1 MLLPMAAVGQ
11 TAAQDSSPGPWY
23 GADAQDWYKLVQG
36 VLTVPGEMPLFPYYH
51 GDVKLGVSK
60 FGENAWVDVSDS
72 SGNTRVGFQY
82 TGIDDKPYDPIMNS
96 VININSIVT
105 GWKLIVTY
113 KHPVLGWRTIW
124 AYAKFSDLVRAGSPA
139 PGTTGTCDVATDLV
153 GGASAAD
160 GWIVCPY
167 STVLPDS
174 PTLAPH
180 GGRKTNGIV
189 ETSALQE
196 SYVGPRRVVMVATS
210 KIYDYWL
217 ADQVQEDFHE
227 YPVATMTITFD
238 FNKDTK
244 ELTMIKDVKI
254 NLPPKNALTIKWTD
268 CQTATSNTATETS
281 ITGGAAYTPAFSNA
295 KSTEQGLACFEL
307 DNNEQIDQ
315 GPAVKGYAHFYTEGG
330 TAGDEGQ
337 GTVKLLGPS
346 EYHWETNRASTPTT
360 TKYAVAQMIDE
371 GMTHVTKKA
380 FWPHPDYWTV
390 DAFVQGQLFQKL
402 DPIPVASPTVP
413 TRGGLNQDDMATEPE
428 TVGTSAQWNFILD
441 CTPGFCDPKGLDGI
455 FGTAD
460 DLRAQ
465 WRSVET
471 LAVTD
476 LNDADDLGIVGAGL
490 TNTIDRELKYFDNM
504 VFNPW
509 DLQQAVEKHSTR
521 WVEFFTGD
529 ATHNVRD
536 FYLTKGTLDLDQN
549 LAGTAGTKGTAE
561 FVTGIDNP
569 TWRSSSKSIKLT
581 IPTAAEGDVASITIP
596 LNMKFDDVTEFM
608 FHYLIP
614 SAIGGVANAPTF
626 PGSGNI
632 IGFQFYL
639 QSALDPTKHA
649 DIGVESTTGPL
660 LPALLDKWNE
670 VSTLATPAYKF
681 DFFNAPSDLAPELAT
696 ALHVQPLSYYQ
707 GLCGDCSLFKVD
719 IEFGWYTGT
728 GGSVFVDDITLNG
741 DMVSPSRGTLVNN
754 VWDAYGSSA
763 ERVLV
768 DDVLQLPG
776 TLAQGGDYTIVYGST
791 NYWSGLHEKFPRIVF
806 NIGHLPADGATVKV
820 LYSTEPEGSYEWI
833 IVGRDSN
840 VVDSA
845 GAAHVSHA
853 FDSVKH
859 IWVTQAGL
867 DKRSWDFLT
876 VPYIQQ
882 YTQQGDTRYYTECND
897 HCEEG
902 ERAHLR
908 DDFSSIMPVDSSNII
923 LVGGPLASLS
933 MEMANDWGSAIYRN
947 GPQDFYSPGQWDSMI
962 KTFPKNGYA
971 IIGTYMDVDGTVYLY
986 IYGGTGEDTYWA
998 TYWFQYYYITYLQGE
1013 NPGVTSLILKL
1024 DYSNAH
1030 PPTIE
1035 IVKRLNTI
1043 SEKNPEQD
1051 P

>member
-1 MLLPMAAVGQ
+1 
-11 TAAQDSSPGPWY
+11 
-23 GADAQDWYKLVQG
+23 
-36 VLTVPGEMPLFPYYH
+36 MPLFPYYH

-82 TGIDDKPYDPIMNS
+82 TGIDDKQYDPIMNS

-124 AYAKFSDLVRAGSPA
+124 AYAKFSDLVRAGSPP

-174 PTLAPH
+174 PALAPH

-189 ETSALQE
+189 ETSALQVPYE
-196 SYVGPRRVVMVATS
+196 GPRRVIMVATS

-217 ADQVQEDFHE
+217 ADEIEEDFHE
-227 YPVATMTITFD
+227 YPVATMMITFD

-244 ELTMIKDVKI
+244 ELIMIKDVKI
-254 NLPPKNALTIKWTD
+254 QLPPKNALTIKWTD
-268 CQTATSNTATETS
+268 CETATRSIDSTHTS
-281 ITGGAAYTPAFSNA
+281 ITGGAAYTPYFTTA
-295 KSTEQGLACFEL
+295 KSTVQGLACFEL

-330 TAGDEGQ
+330 TSTPQDEGQ
-337 GTVKLLGPS
+337 DTVKLLGPG
-346 EYHWETNRASTPTT
+346 EYHWETNRAQG
-360 TKYAVAQMIDE
+360 KYAVAQMIDE

-402 DPIPVASPTVP
+402 DPIPVATPNHP
-413 TRGGLNQDDMATEPE
+413 QRAGLQNDEMVTEPE
-428 TVGTSAQWNFILD
+428 TVGTSVQWNFILD

-476 LNDADDLGIVGAGL
+476 LNDADDLNILGGVA
-490 TNTIDRELKYFDNM
+490 NVIDRELAYFDNM

-509 DLQQAVEKHSTR
+509 DLKQAVHKDTTR
-521 WVEFFTGD
+521 WVEFFTGNGV
-529 ATHNVRD
+529 ATNL
-536 FYLTKGTLDLDQN
+536 YLTKGTLDLST
-549 LAGTAGTKGTAE
+549 LGTGAFADWEGTTA
-561 FVTGIDNP
+561 FNSPFT
-569 TWRSSSKSIKLT
+569 RSLPYSIKLT
-581 IPTAAEGDVASITIP
+581 LPASTTGDHAAVITIP
-596 LNMKFDDVTEFM
+596 VSMNFEDVQEFVYHYLVPSLAGANLPGTGPHVAFYIESATTPGTFADITYFTAPGLMDVTKDSWHEFTVDPTLALPQGFFYFGNAPELSAETEGPLNQHPLSFWQDLCGECTVNKIQIEFGFWPGVGGTVYVDDVT
-608 FHYLIP
+608 
-614 SAIGGVANAPTF
+614 
-626 PGSGNI
+626 
-632 IGFQFYL
+632 
-639 QSALDPTKHA
+639 
-649 DIGVESTTGPL
+649 
-660 LPALLDKWNE
+660 
-670 VSTLATPAYKF
+670 
-681 DFFNAPSDLAPELAT
+681 
-696 ALHVQPLSYYQ
+696 
-707 GLCGDCSLFKVD
+707 
-719 IEFGWYTGT
+719 
-728 GGSVFVDDITLNG
+728 LNG
-741 DMVSPSRGTLVNN
+741 ARVSPSRGQLL
-754 VWDAYGSSA
+754 DADYATDWYEYGSFA

-768 DDVLQLPG
+768 NGVLQVPG
-776 TLAQGGDYTIVYGST
+776 HDYTIVFHAT
-791 NYWSGLHEKFPRIVF
+791 EFWAGLHQKFPRIVF
-806 NIGHLPADGATVKV
+806 TTGHVPANGAVIKV
-820 LYSTEPEGSYEWI
+820 LYSTKPEGSYEWI

-859 IWVTQAGL
+859 IWVTMAGL
-867 DKRSWDFLT
+867 DMYQEDFAT
-876 VPYIQQ
+876 VPYIQEHFG
-882 YTQQGDTRYYTECND
+882 QGYYYTKDEFKEGYIHN
-897 HCEEG
+897 EEG
-902 ERAHLR
+902 NRAHVR
-908 DDFSSIMPVDSSNII
+908 DDFSSMMPIDSSNII

-933 MEMANDWGSAIYRN
+933 MEMANDWGSAIYRD
-947 GPQDFYSPGQWDSMI
+947 GTQDFYSPGQWDSMI
-962 KTFPKNGYA
+962 NTFPKNGYA
-971 IIGTYMDVDGTVYLY
+971 IIGTYMDIDGTVYFY

-1013 NPGVTSLILKL
+1013 NPGVTSLLLKL
-1024 DYSNAH
+1024 DYTFQH
-1030 PPTIE
+1030 PPRID
-1035 IVKRLNTI
+1035 IVKRLDTI